1 MMKKLVSILLMVLLV
16 VVLAACTSDDKSK
29 DDKASANKENATRDV
44 DTVMGKVTVPANPQR
59 VVVDWN
65 LGEVMAVGIEPIG
78 TSKTILDYGALLT
91 PFVTEKTQDIG
102 ADGLVSIEKILAL
115 KPDLIITYD
124 TEAVE
129 KFSKIAPTVVYD
141 TSKYKTVQEKVIAM
155 GELLNRQK
163 EAQEFNDNLEK
174 KVAAA
179 KARIDQVIP
188 KDATISIID
197 VGTTKSTIVV
207 GETGERG
214 GDPLYQLLKMNP
226 PENVQKDIID
236 KNEPRIDVSWEKIA
250 DYAGDYIIKISNPAI
265 KQKSLPAIWN
275 TLDAVKNDRVIE
287 VDVRSYFM
295 SDAYASMLQV
305 EDLADKIEKLK
316 K

>member
-1 MMKKLVSILLMVLLV
+1 MKKLVSILLMVLLV